1 MDKFQKNKYRFSST
15 KPLIL
20 IGDDIIEARNE
31 QVNQLVSELIKY
43 KVLLRDLLITE
54 VDYSQR
60 NELLTIAMYIIN
72 NFELYD
78 AFVKDEDVPIDVL
91 HRFTRVDKKF
101 LEKYRE
107 YIVIYT
113 LIFGNQT
120 YKNIQDYV
128 QIDEISIE
136 DEDENNKKE
145 IIEYEEKIGVNG
157 IVIGKNKKNAI
168 VITSIGEFKKVKLNQ
183 DVINGEEVKAN
194 EKKTLKDFKIYISIL
209 VIFLVVFSTSV
220 VYKYNTV
227 IRTIVVE
234 TTSPIRLEI
243 NGFNRVLSISSS
255 TEKGKLLVEETNLL
269 DQKLDRAIYKIIEY
283 ANENEMVK
291 STGITVTITGKE
303 LKHNSLVETEDY
315 IYKKNLKVRF
325 NNSGIEHKVN

>member
-1 MDKFQKNKYRFSST
+1 MF
-15 KPLIL
+15 
-20 IGDDIIEARNE
+20 
-31 QVNQLVSELIKY
+31 
-43 KVLLRDLLITE
+43 
-54 VDYSQR
+54 
-60 NELLTIAMYIIN
+60 IIN

-78 AFVKDEDVPIDVL
+78 TFVKDQDVPIDIL

-101 LEKYRE
+101 LQKYRE
-107 YIVIYT
+107 YIVAYT
-113 LIFGNQT
+113 LIFGNED

-128 QIDEISIE
+128 QIAENSIE
-136 DEDENNKKE
+136 DEEEKSKKE

-168 VITSIGEFKKVKLNQ
+168 ILTSIGEFKKVKLNQ
-183 DVINGEEVKAN
+183 DVMNGEEVKAN
-194 EKKTLKDFKIYISIL
+194 EKKTLKDFKIYISIVL
-209 VIFLVVFSTSV
+209 IFLVVFSVSM
-220 VYKYNTV
+220 VYKYNNV

-234 TTSPIRLEI
+234 TTSSIRLEI

-255 TEKGKLLVEETNLL
+255 TEKGQLLVEETNLL

-325 NNSGIEHKVN
+325 NNSGVEHKVN

>member
-15 KPLIL
+15 QPLIL
-20 IGDDIIEARNE
+20 IGNDIVEARNE

-43 KVLLRDLLITE
+43 KVLIRDLVNSE
-54 VDYSQR
+54 VDYSKR
-60 NELLTIAMYIIN
+60 NELLTIAMFIIN

-78 AFVKDEDVPIDVL
+78 L

-101 LEKYRE
+101 LQKYRE
-107 YIVIYT
+107 YIVAYT
-113 LIFGNQT
+113 LIFGNPI

-128 QIDEISIE
+128 QIVENSIE
-136 DEDENNKKE
+136 DEEEKNKKE

-168 VITSIGEFKKVKLNQ
+168 ILTSIGEFKKVKLNQ

-194 EKKTLKDFKIYISIL
+194 EKKTLKDFKIYISIVL
-209 VIFLVVFSTSV
+209 IFLVVFSISML
-220 VYKYNTV
+220 YKYNNV
-227 IRTIVVE
+227 VRTIVVE

-243 NGFNRVLSISSS
+243 NGFNRVLNITSS
-255 TEKGKLLVEETNLL
+255 TEKGQLLVEETNLL

-291 STGITVTITGKE
+291 STGITVTVTGKE
-303 LKHNSLVETEDY
+303 LRYNSLPETEEY
-315 IYKKNLKVRF
+315 IYKKDLKVRF
-325 NNSGIEHKVN
+325 NNSGREHKFN